1 MITSSCM
8 HFMTFGTNSRDAVIV
23 AFTNCA
29 TSVFAAIIIFAIMGF
44 KVRINLLI
52 IVSKNASQA
61 HNSYEA
67 CLLANVTDVLCD
79 LQEQLE
85 KSASGTGLAFI
96 LFTGTFHHINIF
108 NEFLNE
114 FSEAVNQFPYANLWA
129 LLFFCMVSKKSV

>member
-1 MITSSCM
+1 M
-8 HFMTFGTNSRDAVIV
+8 HFMTFGTNFRDAVIV

-44 KVRINLLI
+44 KVTKDKHFLI
-52 IVSKNASQA
+52 FCENVLQA

-67 CLLANVTDVLCD
+67 CLLANVTDVKCD

-96 LFTGTFHHINIF
+96 LFTGM
-108 NEFLNE
+108 
-114 FSEAVNQFPYANLWA
+114 
-129 LLFFCMVSKKSV
+129 C